1 MNKLNH
7 LAIIMDGNGRWAKKR
22 GFIRTKGHDSGA
34 NVVENVAKFCIDK
47 DIKNLTLYAF
57 STENWTR
64 PKSEVEYLIKL
75 FKEFLIKKE
84 EIFIKN
90 EIKFETIGDLSKFDD
105 ELLNLITK
113 IKEKTAI
120 FNKLTLTLAVN
131 YGSKDEIVR
140 AVKKLISKGNEINEA
155 TISQNL
161 DTAKIGDVDLLI
173 RTGGEQRLSNFL
185 LWQASY
191 AELFFTPTLWPDFS
205 YNELEKIV
213 EKYTKIHRKFGGL

>member
-140 AVKKLISKGNEINEA
+140 TVKKLISKGDEINET

>member
-1 MNKLNH
+1 
-7 LAIIMDGNGRWAKKR
+7 MDGNGRWAKKR

-34 NVVENVAKFCIDK
+34 SVVENVAKFCIDK

-57 STENWTR
+57 STENWAR

-90 EIKFETIGDLSKFDD
+90 EIKFETIGDLSKFDN
-105 ELLNLITK
+105 ELLNLITN
-113 IKEKTAI
+113 IKEKTTI
-120 FNKLTLTLAVN
+120 FNKLTLILAVN

-140 AVKKLISKGNEINEA
+140 AVKKLISKGDEINET

-205 YNELEKIV
+205 YDELEKIV
-213 EKYTKIHRKFGGL
+213 KKYTKIHRKFGGL

>member
-105 ELLNLITK
+105 ELLNLIAK

-131 YGSKDEIVR
+131 YGSKDEMVR
-140 AVKKLISKGNEINEA
+140 TVKKLISKGDEINET

>member
-57 STENWTR
+57 STENWAR

-90 EIKFETIGDLSKFDD
+90 EIKFETIGNLNKFDD
-105 ELLNLITK
+105 ELLNLIAN
-113 IKEKTAI
+113 IKEKTTI

-140 AVKKLISKGNEINEA
+140 AVKKLISKGDEISEA

-185 LWQASY
+185 LWQTSY

>member
-1 MNKLNH
+1 
-7 LAIIMDGNGRWAKKR
+7 MDGNGRWAKKR

-57 STENWTR
+57 STENWAR

-140 AVKKLISKGNEINEA
+140 TVKKLISKGDEINET

-161 DTAKIGDVDLLI
+161 DTVKIGDVDLLI

>member
-57 STENWTR
+57 STENWAR

-105 ELLNLITK
+105 ELLNLIAK

-131 YGSKDEIVR
+131 YGSKDEMVR
-140 AVKKLISKGNEINEA
+140 TVKKLISKGDEINET

>member
-1 MNKLNH
+1 
-7 LAIIMDGNGRWAKKR
+7 MDGNGRWAKKR

-57 STENWTR
+57 STENWAR

-90 EIKFETIGDLSKFDD
+90 EIKFETISDLSKFDD

-140 AVKKLISKGNEINEA
+140 AVKKLISKGDEISEA

-185 LWQASY
+185 LWQTSY

>member
-57 STENWTR
+57 STENWAR

-90 EIKFETIGDLSKFDD
+90 EIKFETIGNLSKFDD
-105 ELLNLITK
+105 ELLNLIAN

>member
-1 MNKLNH
+1 
-7 LAIIMDGNGRWAKKR
+7 MDGNGRWAKKR

-90 EIKFETIGDLSKFDD
+90 EIKFETIGNLNKFDD
-105 ELLNLITK
+105 ELLNLITN

-140 AVKKLISKGNEINEA
+140 SVKKLISKGDEINET
-155 TISQNL
+155 TISQSL
-161 DTAKIGDVDLLI
+161 DTAKMGDVDLLI

-185 LWQASY
+185 LWQVSY

>member
-90 EIKFETIGDLSKFDD
+90 EIKFETIGNLSKFDD

-140 AVKKLISKGNEINEA
+140 TVKKLISKGDEISEA

>member
-90 EIKFETIGDLSKFDD
+90 EIKFETIGNLSKFDD

-140 AVKKLISKGNEINEA
+140 TVKKLISKGNEINET

>member
-34 NVVENVAKFCIDK
+34 NVVESVAKFCIDK
-47 DIKNLTLYAF
+47 HIKYLTLYAF

-140 AVKKLISKGNEINEA
+140 AVKKLISKGDEINEK

>member
-90 EIKFETIGDLSKFDD
+90 EIKFETIGDLSKFDN

-140 AVKKLISKGNEINEA
+140 SVKKLISKGDEINET
-155 TISQNL
+155 TISQSL
-161 DTAKIGDVDLLI
+161 DTAKMGDVDLLI

-185 LWQASY
+185 LWQVSY

>member
-140 AVKKLISKGNEINEA
+140 TVKRLISKGDEISEA
-155 TISQNL
+155 TISKNL
-161 DTAKIGDVDLLI
+161 DTAKMGDVDLLI

>member
-140 AVKKLISKGNEINEA
+140 AVKKLISKGDEINEA
-155 TISQNL
+155 KISQNL

>member
-57 STENWTR
+57 STENWAR

-105 ELLNLITK
+105 ELLNLIAK

-131 YGSKDEIVR
+131 YGSKDEMVR
-140 AVKKLISKGNEINEA
+140 TVKKLISKGDEINET

-191 AELFFTPTLWPDFS
+191 AELFFTSTLWPDFS

>member
-140 AVKKLISKGNEINEA
+140 AVKKLISKGDEINET
-155 TISQNL
+155 TISKNL

-185 LWQASY
+185 LWQTSY

>member
-47 DIKNLTLYAF
+47 DIKNLTLYVF

-64 PKSEVEYLIKL
+64 PKSEVEYLIRL

-90 EIKFETIGDLSKFDD
+90 EIKFETIGDLSKFDN

-140 AVKKLISKGNEINEA
+140 TVKKLISKGDEINET

-161 DTAKIGDVDLLI
+161 DTAKMGDVDLLI

>member
-140 AVKKLISKGNEINEA
+140 AVKKLISKGDEINEA

-161 DTAKIGDVDLLI
+161 DTAKMGDVDLLI

>member
-64 PKSEVEYLIKL
+64 PKSEVEYLIRL

-90 EIKFETIGDLSKFDD
+90 EIKFETIGDLSKFDN

-140 AVKKLISKGNEINEA
+140 TVKKLISKGDEINET

>member
-1 MNKLNH
+1 
-7 LAIIMDGNGRWAKKR
+7 MDGNGRWAKKR

-140 AVKKLISKGNEINEA
+140 TVKKLISKGDEINET

-161 DTAKIGDVDLLI
+161 DTVKIGDVDLLI

>member
-140 AVKKLISKGNEINEA
+140 TVKKLISKGDEINET

-161 DTAKIGDVDLLI
+161 DTVKIGDVDLLI
-173 RTGGEQRLSNFL
+173 RTGGKQRLSNFL

>member
-140 AVKKLISKGNEINEA
+140 TVKKLISKGDEINET

-161 DTAKIGDVDLLI
+161 DTVKIGDVDLLI

>member
-75 FKEFLIKKE
+75 FKKFLIKKE

-90 EIKFETIGDLSKFDD
+90 EIKFETIGDLSKFDN

-140 AVKKLISKGNEINEA
+140 AVKKLISKGDEINET

>member
-1 MNKLNH
+1 
-7 LAIIMDGNGRWAKKR
+7 MDGNGRWAKKR
-22 GFIRTKGHDSGA
+22 GFIRTKGHDNGA

-57 STENWTR
+57 STENWAR

-90 EIKFETIGDLSKFDD
+90 EIKFETIGDLNKFDD

-140 AVKKLISKGNEINEA
+140 AVKKLISKGDEINEA

-185 LWQASY
+185 LWQTSY

>member
-22 GFIRTKGHDSGA
+22 GFIRTKGHDNGA

-105 ELLNLITK
+105 ELLNLIAK

-140 AVKKLISKGNEINEA
+140 TVKKLISKGDEINET

-161 DTAKIGDVDLLI
+161 DTAKMGDVDLLI

>member
-1 MNKLNH
+1 
-7 LAIIMDGNGRWAKKR
+7 MDGNGRWAKKR

-105 ELLNLITK
+105 ELLNLIAK

-131 YGSKDEIVR
+131 YGSKDEMVR
-140 AVKKLISKGNEINEA
+140 TVKKLISKGDEINET

>member
-1 MNKLNH
+1 
-7 LAIIMDGNGRWAKKR
+7 MDGNGRWAKKR

-57 STENWTR
+57 STENWAR

-90 EIKFETIGDLSKFDD
+90 EIKFETIGDLNKFDD
-105 ELLNLITK
+105 ELLNLIAN

-140 AVKKLISKGNEINEA
+140 AVKKLISKGDEINEA

-191 AELFFTPTLWPDFS
+191 AELFFTSTLWPDFS

>member
-90 EIKFETIGDLSKFDD
+90 EIKFETIGDLSKFDN

-140 AVKKLISKGNEINEA
+140 SVKKLISKGDEINET
-155 TISQNL
+155 TISQSL
-161 DTAKIGDVDLLI
+161 DTTKMGDVDLLI

-185 LWQASY
+185 LWQVSY

>member
-57 STENWTR
+57 STENWAR

-90 EIKFETIGDLSKFDD
+90 EIEFETIGDLSKFDD

-140 AVKKLISKGNEINEA
+140 TVKKLISKGDEINET

-161 DTAKIGDVDLLI
+161 DTAKMGNVDLLI

>member
-90 EIKFETIGDLSKFDD
+90 EIKFETIGNLSKFDD
-105 ELLNLITK
+105 ELLNLITN

-140 AVKKLISKGNEINEA
+140 AVKKLISKGDEINEA

-205 YNELEKIV
+205 YDELEKIV